1 MWLALSLT
9 ANALLLVLLLAAQ
22 VIRRRRRYKKKG
34 KGCLSN
40 WLFGRKFDP
49 YNWHDNG
56 EKWLLNRL
64 AAFRPSTIF
73 DVGANVGDWSALAH
87 QAIPNA
93 QIHSFEI
100 IDGTYAALR
109 KRLSNHRGVHLN
121 NFGLS
126 DKSGTITMRLFDSSN
141 GLASHVA
148 FPHGSYSE
156 AVCPVRRGDEYMRD
170 NGIERIDFLKIDV
183 EGAEHLVLNG
193 FGTAIGSGQIDVIQ
207 FEYGKVNILTHFLL
221 GDFYDFLEARGYSV
235 GKLFPD
241 HVDFRAYRFDD
252 EDFSGPNYVAV
263 RKECSDII
271 DALCKR

>member
-9 ANALLLVLLLAAQ
+9 ANALFLVLLL
-22 VIRRRRRYKKKG
+22 VIRLIRRRRYKKNRQRR
-34 KGCLSN
+34 LSN

-49 YNWHDNG
+49 YNCHDNG
-56 EKWLLNRL
+56 EDWLLNRL

-73 DVGANVGDWSALAH
+73 DIGANVGDWSELAH

-100 IDGTYAALR
+100 IEGTYAELQE
-109 KRLSNHRGVHLN
+109 RLSNRTGVQLN

-148 FPHGSYSE
+148 FPHGSYRE
-156 AVCPVRRGDEYMRD
+156 AVCSVRRGDEYMRD
-170 NGIERIDFLKIDV
+170 NGIERVDFLKIDV

-193 FGTAIGSGQIDVIQ
+193 FGKAIDSGQIDVIQ

-221 GDFYDFLEARGYSV
+221 RDFYEFLEARGYSV
-235 GKLFPD
+235 GKLFPY
-241 HVDFRAYRFDD
+241 HVDFRAYRFED

-263 RKECSDII
+263 RKARSDII
-271 DALCKR
+271 DVLRKR